1 MVMDLENKVEELTQ
15 LIDEL
20 NTQIIDKEMKILNIG
35 DNCYNLAKWLSHY
48 LFYFSFSFLLVS
60 QKIKHAEQLDKK
72 VLMGLCKYL

>member
-15 LIDEL
+15 LIDES
-20 NTQIIDKEMKILNIG
+20 NTQMMDKEMKILNIG
-35 DNCYNLAKWLSHY
+35 DNCHDLAKWLSYY

-60 QKIKHAEQLDKK
+60 QKIKHAGQLNKK